1 MISSLQIWI
10 ATRFYDLIN
19 VSAVAWA
26 TGTADNLHPWV
37 AALSAHWQLLEGSTQ
52 RSASPRSPV
61 PWVRFAPSQGSAFD
75 GDSACLAR
83 ILLGRLAWD
92 LVDALAAVGAE
103 YRFLL
108 AAVTITVTGV

>member
-1 MISSLQIWI
+1 MGGSLVGS
-10 ATRFYDLIN
+10 L
-19 VSAVAWA
+19 AVVGGLDP
-26 TGTADNLHPWV
+26 TIG
-37 AALSAHWQLLEGSTQ
+37 E
-52 RSASPRSPV
+52 
-61 PWVRFAPSQGSAFD
+61 PSQGSAFD